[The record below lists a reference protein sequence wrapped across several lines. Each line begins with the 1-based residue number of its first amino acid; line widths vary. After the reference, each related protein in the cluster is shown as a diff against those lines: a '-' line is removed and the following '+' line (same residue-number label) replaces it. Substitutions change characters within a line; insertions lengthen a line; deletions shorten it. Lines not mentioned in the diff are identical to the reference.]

1 MLLKTAINVV
11 EIVAAL
17 GAAMVLGDYLGYKF
31 GRWRLASTVLIVFL
45 VVVVAFAILAGI
57 TLAG

>member
-11 EIVAAL
+11 EIVAGV

-45 VVVVAFAILAGI
+45 IVVVAFAILAGI
-57 TLAG
+57 TLT

>member
-11 EIVAAL
+11 EIVATL